1 MAIDLAPLLFLE
13 GLAILCL
20 ISLITWLIVFVNDNL
35 TKLGTYHVLKT
46 KFSANGETFYFK
58 ILKVF
63 LIYISLFPPIYFS
76 IYISLKFIQ
85 VVDVKLATQGIIEL
99 SPLFTIVF
107 LILMRLLMNPTLID
121 IETLLKLKTRDQDFE
136 KIKKAAETFKE
147 RILSF
152 FSSYISLTLIIFV
165 FYAIIQFY
173 IITHNPSDAS
183 SAMNN
188 ILSTESIPDN
198 ESINSMI
205 VTYLGILVFFTFFTE
220 FQLWAGTPIIQT
232 EWKRDNK
239 QKPLN
244 IEIFDTFG
252 LSKKDKLCY
261 LFHHRFI
268 IPTCNIPS
276 KLRSF
281 LELKIDN
288 YIRRNRRF

>member
-35 TKLGTYHVLKT
+35 TRLGAYHVLKT
-46 KFSANGETFYFK
+46 KFCSNGESFYLK
-58 ILKVF
+58 VLKVF
-63 LIYISLFPPIYFS
+63 LIYIGLFLPVYFS
-76 IYISLKFIQ
+76 IYVSLKFIQ

-121 IETLLKLKTRDQDFE
+121 VETLLKLKTRDQDFE

-147 RILSF
+147 RVLSF
-152 FSSYISLTLIIFV
+152 FSSYISLTLIIFF
-165 FYAIIQFY
+165 FYMLIQFY

-183 SAMNN
+183 SAMNT
-188 ILSTESIPDN
+188 IISTESIPDN
-198 ESINSMI
+198 ESISSMI
-205 VTYLGILVFFTFFTE
+205 VTYLGLLVFFTFFTE

-232 EWKRDNK
+232 EWKRVNK
-239 QKPLN
+239 QKTLG
-244 IEIFDTFG
+244 IETFETFG
-252 LSKKDKLCY
+252 LSKKDKLRY
-261 LFHHRFI
+261 HFNHKLI
-268 IPTCNIPS
+268 IPVRNMPS

-281 LELKIDN
+281 LDLKLGN
-288 YIRRNRRF
+288 YIRRCRRS